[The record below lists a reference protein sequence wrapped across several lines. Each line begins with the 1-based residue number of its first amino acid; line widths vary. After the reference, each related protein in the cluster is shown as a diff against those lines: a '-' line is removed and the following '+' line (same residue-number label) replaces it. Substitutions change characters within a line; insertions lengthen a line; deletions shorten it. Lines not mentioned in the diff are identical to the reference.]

1 MWRFAVRRTLADV
14 ALCADDCLTTDVAS
28 ARRGPCIPPIGL
40 ESRTMRNDFM
50 ESAGSVEYSM
60 GGDTECGRTLRKAS
74 FEGAYHA
81 LTTVCM

>member
-28 ARRGPCIPPIGL
+28 ARRGPCASPIGS
-40 ESRTMRNDFM
+40 ESRTIRNDSV
-50 ESAGSVEYSM
+50 ESAGSVKYSM
-60 GGDTECGRTLRKAS
+60 GGNTECGQTLRKAS
-74 FEGAYHA
+74 LEVAYHA